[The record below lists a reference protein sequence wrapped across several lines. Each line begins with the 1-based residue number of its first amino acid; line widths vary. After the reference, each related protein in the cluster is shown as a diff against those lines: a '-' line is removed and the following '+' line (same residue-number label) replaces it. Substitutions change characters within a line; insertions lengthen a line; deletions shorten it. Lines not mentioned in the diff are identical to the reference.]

1 MLVLLANKNLF
12 VFAFA
17 GRCHIYWI
25 LRVSL
30 YRCFACC
37 RITHHTSESSSP
49 EMAPRTLGYD
59 VNPAGTR
66 LFIVQTVS
74 LVLATLACALRV
86 YVRVFM
92 VRKLLVEDWMMLAAV
107 LFYIPTSIIV
117 LHSIALGGT
126 GLHTTQL
133 TQQGILVALRAWYL
147 GEVLY
152 VPTATLIRMSI
163 AFFLLRI
170 AVKPWHVWIT
180 RINIVV
186 ILIINIVYFFLMV
199 IQCTPP
205 SFFWEGPARI
215 PGAHGSCIDKAV
227 VPISTIVH
235 SVLSAISDWTLALLP
250 IAMLWKVQINLR
262 TKISVAVLLSTGLV
276 AGIALILRAS
286 YVKEIAISA
295 DFLHDTVD
303 VATWSV
309 LEPALGI
316 IAGCIAT
323 LRPLFKSLGLSGL
336 KRSRK
341 YISSSNKK
349 QSHSGGSST
358 GGGGGGASRR
368 LTRPSNGHHYNNRNM
383 LRLDDE
389 YDDDEELVAVTDGR
403 HLDEAVDLELSPTS
417 KTKTG
422 SGVTAT
428 TATPESST
436 HTDTYRSDTRGSES
450 NLNSNNNNNN
460 SDNNRPCSPTFLSN
474 NSSNSRIYDNIDAF
488 GNSRDQ
494 HWEIESLRPP
504 PRARGSYNS
513 VLSGQ
518 GSSHQTVVVDSGI
531 NIQTTFDIC
540 SSSSSQNNRMT
551 AFVAESPIS
560 DKSSSSRDL
569 PLQGSSW
576 TLSPPPLVASASPKT
591 AAATTHLH

>member
-1 MLVLLANKNLF
+1 
-12 VFAFA
+12 
-17 GRCHIYWI
+17 
-25 LRVSL
+25 
-30 YRCFACC
+30 
-37 RITHHTSESSSP
+37 
-49 EMAPRTLGYD
+49 MAPRTLGYD

-186 ILIINIVYFFLMV
+186 ILIINIVYFFLM
-199 IQCTPP
+199 
-205 SFFWEGPARI
+205 
-215 PGAHGSCIDKAV
+215 AV

-417 KTKTG
+417 KTKTS

-436 HTDTYRSDTRGSES
+436 HTDTYRPDTRGSES

-518 GSSHQTVVVDSGI
+518 GSSHQTVVVDGGI

-576 TLSPPPLVASASPKT
+576 TLSPPPPVASASPKT